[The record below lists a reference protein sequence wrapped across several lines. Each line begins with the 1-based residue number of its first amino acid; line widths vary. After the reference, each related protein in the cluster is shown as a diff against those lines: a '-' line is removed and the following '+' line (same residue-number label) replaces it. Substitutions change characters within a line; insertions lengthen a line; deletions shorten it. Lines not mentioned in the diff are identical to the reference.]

1 MTILEKSQPSYKEI
15 LDHLYE
21 GVYCVDRE
29 GHITYWN
36 EAAER
41 ITGFAAAMVLGS
53 RCSDNILTHIDAQG
67 KKLCLEGC
75 PVTQTMMDGFPREAE
90 VFLHHKGG
98 HRVPV
103 LVRVS
108 PLKDATGAIIGAVE
122 LFSDNSA
129 RKAIAE
135 HLKEL
140 EDLAFLDPLT
150 RLANRRFLQMTL
162 QIRLQELKRY
172 GLTSGVIFLDIDGFK
187 QVNDIYGHKVGD
199 QILVMVGNTLI
210 TNSRPFDVI
219 GRWGGEEFVGLLR
232 NVDEKTIYTL
242 VERYRVLLENAYLFT
257 SHGPIRVTASIG
269 ATLARVGDNW
279 EKAIERADRLMYV
292 SKQTGK
298 NRVTTDGLRE
308 TRHLG
313 ITLTDIQCGLS
324 A

>member
-1 MTILEKSQPSYKEI
+1 MTIPEKSQPSYKEI

-21 GVYCVDRE
+21 GVYFVDRE
-29 GHITYWN
+29 RHITYWN

-41 ITGFAAAMVLGS
+41 ITGFAATMVLGS

-67 KKLCLEGC
+67 KKLCLQGC
-75 PVTQTMMDGFPREAE
+75 PVTQTMMDGLPREAE

-108 PLKDATGAIIGAVE
+108 HLKDARGAIIGAVE

-129 RKAIAE
+129 KKAIAE
-135 HLKEL
+135 HLEEL

-150 RLANRRFLQMTL
+150 RLANRRYLQMTL

-172 GLTSGVIFLDIDGFK
+172 GLTCGVIFLDIDGFK
-187 QVNDIYGHKVGD
+187 QVNDTYGHKVGD

-210 TNSRPFDVI
+210 TKSRPFDVI
-219 GRWGGEEFVGLLR
+219 GRWGGEEFVCLLR

-242 VERYRVLLENAYLFT
+242 AERYRVLLEGAYLFT

-269 ATLARVGDNW
+269 ATLATVGENW

-298 NRVTTDGLRE
+298 NRVTTDGLR
-308 TRHLG
+308 
-313 ITLTDIQCGLS
+313 
-324 A
+324 